1 VAESAAYDAVV
12 VVSFGGP
19 EGHDEV
25 LPFLDNV
32 LRGRHVPP
40 GRIEEVARHYWMFGG
55 VSPLNAQNRA
65 LIATLKDELA
75 RHGPH
80 VPIYWGNRNWHPFL
94 SDTVRQ
100 MRDDGIQ
107 RALAFVTSAYGSYSG
122 CRQYLDDIARARAD
136 AGVRAPVID
145 KLRLFYNHP
154 GFVEPNA
161 DNLRTELDASRGV
174 TQVLFSAHSVPVS
187 MAATSEYVAQLTETA
202 GLVAER
208 AKVDTSLP
216 WHLVFQSR
224 SGSSDQAWLA
234 PDIRDQLRTLAGS
247 GIDTVVVSP
256 IGFTSDHMEV
266 VYDLDTEAR
275 RVATDIGLG
284 FLRVAT
290 VGTAP
295 SFVTMIRQLME
306 ERLDQAAPRLALGR
320 RGAYPDVCPPGC
332 CPASA
337 RVPAT

>member
-1 VAESAAYDAVV
+1 
-12 VVSFGGP
+12 
-19 EGHDEV
+19 
-25 LPFLDNV
+25 
-32 LRGRHVPP
+32 
-40 GRIEEVARHYWMFGG
+40 
-55 VSPLNAQNRA
+55 
-65 LIATLKDELA
+65 
-75 RHGPH
+75 
-80 VPIYWGNRNWHPFL
+80 
-94 SDTVRQ
+94 